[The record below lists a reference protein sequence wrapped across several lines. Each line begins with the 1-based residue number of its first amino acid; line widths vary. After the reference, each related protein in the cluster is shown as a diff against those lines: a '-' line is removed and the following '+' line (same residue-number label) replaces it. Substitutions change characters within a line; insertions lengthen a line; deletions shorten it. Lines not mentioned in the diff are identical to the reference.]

1 MKNVLQKAAR
11 LLTLIIVMTQTQF
24 VHAQSLADLTG
35 TVLMKRRSTSRGNS
49 GLTTEG
55 GQ

>member
-35 TVLMKRRSTSRGNS
+35 TVLNEKGDPLQGVTWSYN
-49 GLTTEG
+49 
-55 GQ
+55 